1 MSQPAIPAR
10 QPARAATAAFIGT
23 MIEWYDFYIYAT
35 AAALVFGELYFPSRD
50 PFVSTM
56 ASFATFAVGF
66 FARPLGGL
74 IFGHLGDRIGRKK
87 ALMTTL
93 MMMGVA
99 TVCVGLLPDFS
110 KVGLLAPVLLV
121 LLRVVQGIAVG
132 GEWGGAVLMAGEH
145 APQGRRTFFASFAQL
160 GSPAGL
166 ILSLIAFR
174 AVTSMDKAD
183 LMSWGWRLP
192 FLASAVLLV
201 VGILIRLGVNESPEF
216 QRVKDTSKT
225 LKLPVAEVFRSA
237 WGLVLLCIGANTI
250 GIAGVYFT
258 NTFMIAYTTQYVGVA
273 RSLILDCLF
282 AVAIIQF
289 CAQPLAAWLAE
300 RIGAARFLKL
310 AALCAMLSPYPMF
323 LLVQRGSVVP
333 MVIGIAIAVVC
344 MASFYSVIAGFVSGV
359 FDTRVR
365 YSAISLSYQVC
376 GAIAGG
382 LTPLVGTWLA
392 HRYAGA
398 WWPLAVFYTCLAGIS
413 LLCIAALDARREQRA
428 DVRDE
433 ARDSLA
439 AN

>member
-1 MSQPAIPAR
+1 MTQAIVHTR
-10 QPARAATAAFIGT
+10 QPGRAATAAFIGT

-35 AAALVFGELYFPSRD
+35 AAALVFGELYFPSGDR
-50 PFVSTM
+50 FVSTM

-66 FARPLGGL
+66 FARPLGG
-74 IFGHLGDRIGRKK
+74 IVFGHLGDRIGRKK

-99 TVCVGLLPDFS
+99 TVGVGLLPEYS
-110 KVGLLAPVLLV
+110 KVGMLAPALLV

-145 APQGRRTFFASFAQL
+145 APEGRRTFFASFAQL

-183 LMSWGWRLP
+183 FMSWGWRLP
-192 FLASAVLLV
+192 FLASAVLLIVGV
-201 VGILIRLGVNESPEF
+201 VIRLGVNESPEF
-216 QRVKDTSKT
+216 ARVKESNRTA
-225 LKLPVAEVFRSA
+225 KLPIAEVFSSA

-258 NTFMIAYTTQYVGVA
+258 NTFMIAYTTQYVGVT

-282 AVAIIQF
+282 AVAIIQLIS
-289 CAQPLAAWLAE
+289 QPIAAWLAE
-300 RIGAARFLKL
+300 RMGGARFLKL
-310 AALCAMLSPYPMF
+310 TALLAMISPYPMF
-323 LLVQRGSVVP
+323 VLVQSGSAVP
-333 MVIGIAIAVVC
+333 MVIGIAIAVIC
-344 MASFYSVIAGFVSGV
+344 MASFYSVIAGFVSGI
-359 FDTRVR
+359 FPTRVR
-365 YSAISLSYQVC
+365 YSGISLAYQVC

-392 HRYAGA
+392 HRYTGQ
-398 WWPLAVFYTCLAGIS
+398 WWPLAVFYTCLAGVS
-413 LLCIAALDARREQRA
+413 LLCIVALDARRATHAEQA
-428 DVRDE
+428 ESVG
-433 ARDSLA
+433 AM
-439 AN
+439 